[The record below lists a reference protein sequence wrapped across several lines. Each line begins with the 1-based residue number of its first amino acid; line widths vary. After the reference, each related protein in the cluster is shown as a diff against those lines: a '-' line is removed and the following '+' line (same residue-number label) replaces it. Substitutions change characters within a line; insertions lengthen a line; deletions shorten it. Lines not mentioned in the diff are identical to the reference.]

1 MLCQKISSNE
11 IYGGNQTRKL
21 IDYFC
26 HLMHN
31 PEDFEILKENDPE
44 FTSGELFRKIE
55 WLKNYNEDIYITEY
69 TDVLRVAFTSKFYR
83 GRLSELV
90 SLLSGRDFATRD
102 YYDEIAEKS
111 FNLLREGVLDF
122 VNETNFKRYIMIL
135 KSIGIIDKD
144 LVRSQNVLNFGY
156 ILYIVLRDKGISSAI
171 IENVVRRWVV
181 MSILTGRYTG
191 SPESAF
197 DYDIKESRKEILKII
212 LQILKKANY
221 RMHFG
226 TIFW

>member
-1 MLCQKISSNE
+1 M
-11 IYGGNQTRKL
+11 
-21 IDYFC
+21 
-26 HLMHN
+26 
-31 PEDFEILKENDPE
+31 
-44 FTSGELFRKIE
+44 
-55 WLKNYNEDIYITEY
+55 
-69 TDVLRVAFTSKFYR
+69 
-83 GRLSELV
+83 V

>member
-1 MLCQKISSNE
+1 MVK
-11 IYGGNQTRKL
+11 
-21 IDYFC
+21 
-26 HLMHN
+26 
-31 PEDFEILKENDPE
+31 
-44 FTSGELFRKIE
+44 
-55 WLKNYNEDIYITEY
+55 KNYNEDIYITEY

-197 DYDIKESRKEILKII
+197 DYDIKRVKERDIEDYIANIEEGELSDAFWNNILVTKLESSFKTTPQYNVYLMA
-212 LQILKKANY
+212 QINANDRGFLSEKK
-221 RMHFG
+221 
-226 TIFW
+226 